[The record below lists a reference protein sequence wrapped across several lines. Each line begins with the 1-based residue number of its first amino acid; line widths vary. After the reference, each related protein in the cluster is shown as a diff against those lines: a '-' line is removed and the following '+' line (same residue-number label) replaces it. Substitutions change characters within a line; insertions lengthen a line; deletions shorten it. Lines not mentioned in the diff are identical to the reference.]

1 MIKTKKSL
9 VHALPTPDLNQFLS
23 LELIGETIKAR
34 RTQLGITLRKAA
46 LLCDVTYVTM
56 SRIENA
62 KMGVKMQTILK
73 IMAALNIKMSIK
85 PWDEQGL
92 DFEYIEK

>member
-1 MIKTKKSL
+1 MIKPKNSL
-9 VHALPTPDLNQFLS
+9 VQALPTPDLSQTLS
-23 LELIGETIKAR
+23 LELIGEAIKSR
-34 RTQLGITLRKAA
+34 RTQLGINLRKAA

-73 IMAALNIKMSIK
+73 IMSALNMKMSIQS
-85 PWDEQGL
+85 WDEQGL
-92 DFEYIEK
+92 DSKYVKK